1 MKVSTVICVKIQVY
15 RLIKSAFKL
24 IIAAH
29 LVDFKKLLEDCVSIT
44 KMQSAKKTFYV
55 NLYNLTNDMSSINNN
70 SEEVTDVVLIGAGIM
85 SATLGVL
92 LKELQPDL
100 SIEIFERLDVAAA
113 ESSDAWNNA
122 GTGHSAFCE
131 LNYTPQRK
139 DGSVETNKAVAIA
152 ESFEVSKQFWAYL
165 IQNRLI
171 DSPDQFIKSIP
182 HMSFVWGEENVAF
195 LKKRYEELQK
205 CHLFNGMTYTED
217 LDLLREWIPLVMEGR
232 NENEKVAATRMT
244 LGTDVNFGSLT
255 RMMLNNLK
263 TKESVQL
270 HFNHEVKKLRQI
282 NGLWEI
288 KVRDEA
294 TGKRKVIK
302 AKFVFIGAGGGS
314 LPLLE
319 KSDIPE
325 GKGFGGFPVSGQ
337 WLKCVNPEVI
347 ERHHAKVYGKASVGS
362 PPMSVPHLDTRMID
376 GKKALLFGP
385 YAGFST
391 RFLKK
396 GSLMDL
402 PRSIKPS
409 NIVPMI
415 SAGLDNI
422 PLTKYLINQIRQSN
436 DERLDALKEYL
447 PNARME
453 DWELE
458 TAGQRVQVIKKDEE
472 HGGVLEFG
480 TEVVSAS
487 DGSIAALLGASP
499 GASTAVSIM
508 INLLERCFPEKVHTT
523 AWQQKLKKM
532 VPSYGYVLSEDAEL
546 SEKIR
551 TQTTHALNLH
561 PEGLNVA
568 G

>member
-1 MKVSTVICVKIQVY
+1 
-15 RLIKSAFKL
+15 
-24 IIAAH
+24 
-29 LVDFKKLLEDCVSIT
+29 
-44 KMQSAKKTFYV
+44 
-55 NLYNLTNDMSSINNN
+55 
-70 SEEVTDVVLIGAGIM
+70 M

-131 LNYTPQRK
+131 LNYTPQLE
-139 DGSVETNKAVAIA
+139 DGTVETKKAVAIA
-152 ESFEVSKQFWAYL
+152 ESFEVSKQFWAFL
-165 IQNRLI
+165 VNNNLV
-171 DSPDQFIKSIP
+171 DSPESFIKSIP
-182 HMSFVWGEENVAF
+182 HMSFVWGADNVDF
-195 LKKRYEELQK
+195 LKTRYNNLQK
-205 CHLFNGMTYTED
+205 SSLFKGMLYSEEPAQ
-217 LDLLREWIPLVMEGR
+217 LKEWMPLVMDGR
-232 NENEKVAATRMT
+232 DPAEKVAATRMT

-255 RMMLNNLK
+255 RMMFSHLQK
-263 TKESVQL
+263 KEKVNM
-270 HFNHEVKKLRQI
+270 HFSHEVRKLKQK

-288 KVRDEA
+288 KVKNEL
-294 TGKRKVIK
+294 TGKKRLVK

-347 ERHHAKVYGKASVGS
+347 ARHNAKVYGKASVGA

-376 GKKALLFGP
+376 GKRALLFGP

-391 RFLKK
+391 RFLKH
-396 GSLMDL
+396 GSLLDL
-402 PRSIKPS
+402 PLSIKIN
-409 NIVPMI
+409 NIRPMI
-415 SAGLDNI
+415 SAGLDNLQ
-422 PLTKYLINQIRQSN
+422 LTKYLIDQVRQSPE
-436 DERLDALKEYL
+436 DRLEALKEYL
-447 PNARME
+447 PSARME

-472 HGGVLEFG
+472 HGGILEFG
-480 TEVVSAS
+480 TEVVTAA

-508 INLLERCFPEKVHTT
+508 ITLMERCFSNEIKT
-523 AWQQKLKKM
+523 AEWQKKLKEM
-532 VPSYGYVLSEDAEL
+532 IPSYGQKLSGNAEL
-546 SEKIR
+546 IEGMRADTNVVLKL
-551 TQTTHALNLH
+551 QTS
-561 PEGLNVA
+561 
-568 G
+568 